1 MIVFLKHLR
10 AWLSRGRLADELDR
24 ELRFHQSM
32 LEREFRA
39 QGLSPADAASAARR
53 ELGNRTTIREES
65 RDMWSFAWLE
75 DLMLDLRY
83 GIRALR
89 RTPGFTLVAVLTLAL
104 GMGAITAMFAVVNGV
119 LLKPLPYGNPG
130 RLVGAW
136 HDMPP
141 LNMTHAQQTQ
151 GTYFTYQRLARSIDG
166 IALYQAGAVNVAEP
180 GGKSEPKRVTSASVS
195 GTLIP
200 LLQIPLLRGRDFTAA
215 EDLPNGPA
223 AVIISEAMWRGQF
236 GADPDILQRTLEV
249 SGRTRQIVGVMPAR
263 FRFPTAATELWLP
276 LGLDPAS
283 PNTGGFNYN
292 AIARLKAGVTVG
304 EAKRDFATV
313 LKRMPELFP
322 MVVPGVTT
330 QMLLDQ
336 AKIDPVLIPLKD
348 DVTGGIAR
356 TLWVVAVASALVL
369 LVACANVT
377 NLILVRVDGRQ
388 REIAVREALGAGRGR
403 VMMHFLAES
412 AVLSGVGAVLGLAFA
427 WMAVRALVSA
437 GPADIPRLAELGID
451 VRSVAF
457 AALVAAVVA
466 LGCTAIPVLRIGRSD
481 LSKSLREGGRGG
493 TAGRV
498 RHRVRGALVAAQMAM
513 ALVVLAGSALLVRTF
528 QRLNAIK
535 PGFDPAHV
543 ETFWV
548 SLPAARYRTDSS
560 LVRFYSQLTDRVA
573 KLAGVQAVGV
583 TSRVPLEQHGM
594 NWNPYYP
601 ENDAT
606 YASKLPPLAILT
618 TVDAGYFRV
627 MGIPLIA
634 GRTFARLDAQH
645 GDEVLISRRVAEI
658 FYHDSTGAAALGKR
672 FRSLPSGPWSTVIGV
687 VADARDSALA
697 APPSPTVY
705 YPEAITQDSINGQTA
720 RTMALVVRTAGEPLG
735 IVSAVQAT
743 VRDLDP
749 TLPTFEIQSM
759 TTVFSASMAT
769 LTFIII
775 ILGAAAAVTL
785 ILGAIG
791 LYGVMAYIVTLRTRE
806 LGVRVA
812 LGARPAAVA
821 GMMTRQGLV
830 LAGVGLAAGLA
841 LFALVARFL
850 RSLLFGVAPGDPVAL
865 GAASLI
871 LIVIAALATWIPARR
886 ASRVDPAE
894 ALRAE

>member
-1 MIVFLKHLR
+1 VIAQLKRLR
-10 AWLSRGRLADELDR
+10 DRLRRGRLADELDR

-32 LEREFRA
+32 LEREFRSR
-39 QGLSPADAASAARR
+39 GLGPVDAASAARR

-75 DLMLDLRY
+75 DPMLDLRY

-89 RTPGFTLVAVLTLAL
+89 RTPAFTIVAVLTLAL

-136 HDMPP
+136 HDMAP
-141 LNMTHAQQTQ
+141 LNLMHAQQTE
-151 GTYFTYQRLARSIDG
+151 GTYYTYQRLAHTIDG
-166 IALYQAGAVNVAEP
+166 IAVYQGSAVNVAAP
-180 GGKSEPKRVTSASVS
+180 GGTSEPKRVTSAWVS
-195 GTLIP
+195 RTLIP
-200 LLQIPLLRGRDFTAA
+200 LLQIPPLRGRDFTEA

-236 GADPDILQRTLEV
+236 GADPDILRRTLDV
-249 SGRTRQIVGVMPAR
+249 NGRTRQIVGVMPAR
-263 FRFPTAATELWLP
+263 FQFPTAATELWLP
-276 LGLDPAS
+276 VALDPGS

-292 AIARLKAGVTVG
+292 AIARLKPGATV
-304 EAKRDFATV
+304 EDAKRDFATV

-322 MVVPGVTT
+322 NVVPGVTT

-336 AKIDPVLIPLKD
+336 AKIEPVLIPLKED
-348 DVTGGIAR
+348 MTGGIAR
-356 TLWVVAVASALVL
+356 TLWVVAVASTLVL

-412 AVLSGVGAVLGLAFA
+412 AVLAGVGAALGLAFA
-427 WMAVRALVSA
+427 WAAVRALVSA

-451 VRSVAF
+451 AQSIAF
-457 AALVAAVVA
+457 AVLVAAVVA
-466 LGCTAIPVLRIGRSD
+466 LGCTAIPVMRIGRSN

-528 QRLNAIK
+528 QHLNSIK

-548 SLPAARYRTDSS
+548 ALPAARYRSDSS
-560 LVRFYSQLTDRVA
+560 LVRFYSQLVDRVG
-573 KLAGVQAVGV
+573 KLAGVQAAGV
-583 TSRVPLEQHGM
+583 TSRVPLEQHGV

-601 ENDAT
+601 ENDAS
-606 YASKLPPLAILT
+606 YANKLPPLAVLT

-627 MGIPLIA
+627 MRIPLIT
-634 GRTFARLDAQH
+634 GRMFDRIDAQR
-645 GDEVLISRRVAEI
+645 DLEVLVSRRVAEL

-672 FRSLPSGPWSTVIGV
+672 FRSLPSGPWSTIVGV
-687 VADARDSALA
+687 VADARDSSLA

-705 YPEAITQDSINGQTA
+705 YPEATTLDSVNGQTA
-720 RTMALVVRTAGEPLG
+720 RTMALVVRTAGDPLG

-743 VRDLDP
+743 VHDLDP

-769 LTFIII
+769 LTFIIL

-791 LYGVMAYIVTLRTRE
+791 LYGVMAYVVTLRTRE

-812 LGARPAAVA
+812 LGAQPGTVAA
-821 GMMTRQGLV
+821 MMTRQGLV
-830 LAGVGLAAGLA
+830 LAGIGLVAGLA
-841 LFALVARFL
+841 VFALLARFL
-850 RSLLFGVAPGDPVAL
+850 RSFLFGVAPGDPVAL
-865 GAASLI
+865 GAASII
-871 LIVIAALATWIPARR
+871 LLAIAVLATWIPARR
-886 ASRVDPAE
+886 ASRVDPAA